1 MQAGKRGGKEQEM
14 PSVEEVG
21 RRLKEVRRELGMTL
35 KEVAESS
42 GMSPT
47 HISEIERGKT
57 SPTVGALRKIAG
69 ALGKE
74 TAFFVENKP
83 LPRISVVKKEDR
95 ETVLL
100 PGIEDAFVTARAL
113 TNGIPAGRVSVVLID
128 EEEGGVL
135 SPDTHEGEEALLLM
149 NGQARVTV
157 GEDDFLLNNGDCLHY
172 SGKTEHAARFTGK
185 GRNKALWV
193 RVMPGTIR
201 W

>member
-1 MQAGKRGGKEQEM
+1 M

-21 RRLKEVRRELGMTL
+21 RRLKEVRKELGMTL

-74 TAFFVENKP
+74 TAFFVESKP
-83 LPRISVVKKEDR
+83 LPRISVVKKENR

-100 PGIEDAFVTARAL
+100 PGVDDSFVTAKAL

-128 EEEGGVL
+128 EEEGGIF
-135 SPDTHEGEEALLLM
+135 SPDIHEGEEALLLM
-149 NGQARVTV
+149 NGQARVKV
-157 GEDDFLLNNGDCLHY
+157 GQDDFLLNNGDCLHY
-172 SGKTEHAARFTGK
+172 SGKNEHAARFTGK

>member
-1 MQAGKRGGKEQEM
+1 M

-21 RRLKEVRRELGMTL
+21 HRLKEVRKELGMTL
-35 KEVAESS
+35 KEVAQAS

-69 ALGKE
+69 ALGKD
-74 TAFFVENKP
+74 TAYFVENKP

-100 PGIEDAFVTARAL
+100 PGIADAFVTARAL
-113 TNGIPAGRVSVVLID
+113 TTGIPAGRVTVVLID
-128 EEEGGVL
+128 EDEGGVL
-135 SPDTHEGEEALLLM
+135 SPETHEGEEALVM
-149 NGQARVTV
+149 MAGQARVKV
-157 GEDDFLLNNGDCLHY
+157 GEDDFVVHNGDCLHY
-172 SGKTEHAARFTGK
+172 SGKAEHEAEFIGK
-185 GRNKALWV
+185 GKNKALWV